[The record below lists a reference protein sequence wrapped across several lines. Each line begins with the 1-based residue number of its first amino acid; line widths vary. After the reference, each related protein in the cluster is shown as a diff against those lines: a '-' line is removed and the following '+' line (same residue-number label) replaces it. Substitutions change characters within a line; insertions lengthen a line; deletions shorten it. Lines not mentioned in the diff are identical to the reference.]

1 MNFSPAECLVMG
13 LLHSGARYGHEID
26 KYMEQM
32 KIRYWTKTN
41 RATIYQTLQR
51 IERKGWVTSETEVV
65 GNMPRRKIYTLTPK
79 GKKALQEMVF
89 AGLASQ
95 EIVTFDYSI
104 AIGWLEVL
112 PTQLVIDQVIQRKSF
127 VEKIIHQFSQE
138 DVEDTDIY
146 IGRRANV
153 RFLKSYYEME
163 REWLDWLLRELRK
176 LKKTV

>member
-1 MNFSPAECLVMG
+1 
-13 LLHSGARYGHEID
+13 
-26 KYMEQM
+26 
-32 KIRYWTKTN
+32 
-41 RATIYQTLQR
+41 
-51 IERKGWVTSETEVV
+51 
-65 GNMPRRKIYTLTPK
+65 
-79 GKKALQEMVF
+79 MVF

>member
-1 MNFSPAECLVMG
+1 MNFSPTECLVLG

-26 KYMEQM
+26 KYLDQM
-32 KIRYWTKTN
+32 KIRDWTKTN

-51 IERKGWVTSETEVV
+51 IERKGWVTSDTEVV
-65 GNMPRRKIYTLTPK
+65 GNMPRRKVYSLTPT

-112 PTQLVIDQVIQRKSF
+112 PTQLVIDQVIQRKNF

-138 DVEDTDIY
+138 DVDSSNVY
-146 IGRRANV
+146 IGKRANV
-153 RFLKSYYEME
+153 KFLKSYYKME
-163 REWLDWLLRELRK
+163 REWLDWLLLELRRIE
-176 LKKTV
+176 KKV